1 MLRFRDVGLWH
12 SGSGSVGF
20 RTGVYMG
27 PPCNCVFVLPV
38 GLEKSPRED
47 EYSATSGD
55 LQPSRQAGFGAI
67 SCFGVQGLGF

>member
-12 SGSGSVGF
+12 SGSGTLGF
-20 RTGVYMG
+20 RTRVYMR
-27 PPCNCVFVLPV
+27 PPCNCVSVLPV

-55 LQPSRQAGFGAI
+55 LQPSGRLVLGP
-67 SCFGVQGLGF
+67 SRVLGFRV